1 MWWNL
6 AHSLAQSSSKILE
19 YWACW
24 EKNHYCKTKL
34 NSKLCRAV
42 KSNIENFRID
52 YLVVKT
58 LKRLSTDLLRKLSYL
73 HKMSKYFTLMMAVQ
87 IILSKT
93 KESKSAQVIMKA
105 MKCVWQTK
113 GHLIATQFY
122 RQHSA
127 QNSKASKLQSKVV
140 WFCKINLSY
149 QNIYKTLSRERLNP
163 QE

>member
-24 EKNHYCKTKL
+24 EKNHNCKIKL

-42 KSNIENFRID
+42 KSSVKNFRVE
-52 YLVVKT
+52 YLGVKT

-122 RQHSA
+122 RQHSP
-127 QNSKASKLQSKVV
+127 QNSKANKLQRKEV
-140 WFCKINLSY
+140 WFCKIN
-149 QNIYKTLSRERLNP
+149 
-163 QE
+163 